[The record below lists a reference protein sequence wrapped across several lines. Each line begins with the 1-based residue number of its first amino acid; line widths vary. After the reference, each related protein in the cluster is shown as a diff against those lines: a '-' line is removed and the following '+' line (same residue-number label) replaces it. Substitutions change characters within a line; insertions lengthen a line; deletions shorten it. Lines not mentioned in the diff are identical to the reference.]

1 MINIIGLEGIPAVKH
16 GDNIGYLIVEASKTH
31 GVGISDGDIIVV
43 TQKIVSKSEGRV
55 IYVDE
60 IEASEFAKEL
70 SKNSDKDP
78 KHVEVILRESR
89 GIVEMRKHVLITET
103 KHGFICA
110 NAGVDRSNVNEG
122 YLALLPEDPDESALK
137 LMNEVNRLTGKNVAV
152 IITDTWG
159 RPWRLGQVDFAIGVA
174 GMSPFKDYRGLI
186 DPSGYELGVTNI
198 AVADELASA
207 AELAKGKTSGI
218 PVVIIRG
225 YSFPIGKG
233 SGKDLIRPVE
243 QDLFR

>member
-1 MINIIGLEGIPAVKH
+1 MINIIGIEGIPAVKH
-16 GDNIGYLIVEASKTH
+16 GDNIGYFIVEASKTH
-31 GVGISDGDIIVV
+31 GVGICHGDIIVV

-55 IYVDE
+55 TYIDE

-70 SKNSDKDP
+70 SKNSNKDP
-78 KHVEVILRESR
+78 KHVEAILRESR
-89 GIVEMRKHVLITET
+89 GIVEMRNNVLIMET

-122 YLALLPEDPDESALK
+122 YLALLPKDPDESALK
-137 LMNEVNRLTGKNVAV
+137 IMNEVNRLTGKNVAV

-225 YSFPIGKG
+225 YNFTKGQG